1 MSNEIITQCPSCST
15 SFKVKEVQLNAA
27 AGAVRCGACLVV
39 FQATEHM
46 LPDLKDDRAQ
56 DAESNQPANS
66 ELPQDARYSDIEKMF
81 PESDA
86 PALAKREDS
95 DSDSGS
101 DSDSDSDSDDE
112 PLNNA
117 DSLNSSPGIDVPSIN
132 ALDDSAV
139 NELAAYQ
146 ARLSIEFQTSNVQEQ
161 SNDLGE
167 LLVSKHSSLA
177 GDGEGGVGNTLNDA
191 LIDDDATDFVQHLSQ
206 GLQEQ
211 TEQNLTEPAV
221 ESEPSELTDTNSIAG
236 EQDDATIT
244 DDEHLAQKVTADGS
258 KLEGRET
265 NTLLQDDFMID
276 EPVSI
281 NINVDPEPF
290 ELDHPPVSTIQTKQ
304 ILWAAFSLFL
314 ILSLLLQFGWFN
326 RNELSQRL
334 ELRDVYLQICERV
347 QCQLTDFV
355 DGSALTI
362 SDLVVRSHPTLDRS
376 LVVDAILRN
385 SARYQQK
392 FPNLQLQF
400 SDITGRAIASREF
413 VPDEYLGGELTGRV
427 YIPAATEVRLSLEIV
442 DPGPEAVGHALS
454 VLVN

>member
-1 MSNEIITQCPSCST
+1 MSDEIITQCPNCNT
-15 SFKVKEVQLNAA
+15 SFKVKEVQLSAA

-46 LPDLKDDRAQ
+46 LQDRKDEPVQ
-56 DAESNQPANS
+56 EEKLNQQLDTEQS
-66 ELPQDARYSDIEKMF
+66 HDARYSDIEAMF

-86 PALAKREDS
+86 PALAKHEDL
-95 DSDSGS
+95 DL
-101 DSDSDSDSDDE
+101 DSDDE
-112 PLNNA
+112 PLDFA
-117 DSLNSSPGIDVPSIN
+117 DSLNSSSGIDGQTN
-132 ALDDSAV
+132 DAHDDSAV
-139 NELAAYQ
+139 NELATYQ
-146 ARLSIEFQTSNVQEQ
+146 ARLSNELQTSNVQEQ
-161 SNDLGE
+161 SQNPNE
-167 LLVSKHSSLA
+167 LLVSKQSGLIGSRE
-177 GDGEGGVGNTLNDA
+177 DDVVDTLSDA
-191 LIDDDATDFVQHLSQ
+191 LIADDAADSGRHLAQ
-206 GLQEQ
+206 GQQDQTELQEQ
-211 TEQNLTEPAV
+211 TDQKLTEPAAEI
-221 ESEPSELTDTNSIAG
+221 ESFGLADTDSICG
-236 EQDDATIT
+236 EQSDAAIA
-244 DDEHLAQKVTADGS
+244 DDESVAQIVTGDGTTLDGS
-258 KLEGRET
+258 ET
-265 NTLLQDDFMID
+265 DILLQDEFMVD

-290 ELDHPPVSTIQTKQ
+290 ELDHSPASVIQTKQ
-304 ILWAAFSLFL
+304 VLWAVFSLFL

-347 QCQLTDFV
+347 PCQLTDFV

-385 SARYQQK
+385 SARYKQK

-400 SDITGRAIASREF
+400 SDITGRAIAAREF
-413 VPDEYLGGELTGRV
+413 GPGEYLGGELTGRV

-442 DPGPEAVGHALS
+442 DPGREAVGHALS